1 MSLAKIASYYRI
13 KVARHLINIVS
24 LRQELGTYNVNG
36 LLKAASAGHSKEAC
50 LRYAGLHTA
59 ILFEQRELEKLGAV
73 GGYNSQMRKVAVGN
87 YGSMGG
93 GFQDY
98 PNPAGGAVGG
108 ASAAA
113 TAFNSARMKEQLAA
127 PPRQYTAQE
136 AGSQTPAAR
145 AATANAP
152 LNPTDASRLIRAQAS
167 KPAPSYTPSQ
177 IADGGR
183 GFEMDR
189 LNKTDTGSR
198 QQAILDANRAAG
210 RQNSHE
216 TSGLFGLSNSVL
228 DNRPGRQNLPSGAP
242 TRGQLADDAAGTST
256 AARRAAIA
264 QAGTNVGG
272 GFPVGTNG
280 RVAGTNVG
288 GGPPEGFAA
297 AQAAQAVAAA
307 PATSVPASVIPKPGN
322 GNSVGLGYDPT
333 GSGAPGRYSET
344 ADPLGASGYAGHPG
358 ETEAQP
364 EAQPVSQVQQGRGR
378 RGGRGGP
385 IRNMIGNV
393 QQGQGLLGRRGR

>member
-1 MSLAKIASYYRI
+1 MSLAKVASYYRI

-36 LLKAASAGHSKEAC
+36 LLKAASAGQSKEAC

-87 YGSMGG
+87 YGSIPPG
-93 GFQDY
+93 GFKDY
-98 PNPAGGAVGG
+98 PKPA
-108 ASAAA
+108 
-113 TAFNSARMKEQLAA
+113 
-127 PPRQYTAQE
+127 
-136 AGSQTPAAR
+136 TPAPDAIR
-145 AATANAP
+145 AQASKPVSSYTP
-152 LNPTDASRLIRAQAS
+152 DAIRAQAS
-167 KPAPSYTPSQ
+167 KPAPSYTPGQ
-177 IADGGR
+177 IDDGGR

-189 LNKTDTGSR
+189 LNKTDTGNR
-198 QQAILDANRAAG
+198 QQAVLDANRA
-210 RQNSHE
+210 
-216 TSGLFGLSNSVL
+216 
-228 DNRPGRQNLPSGAP
+228 GRQNLPSGMLDLNANMLGNHSKLPDAP
-242 TRGQLADDAAGTST
+242 TRGQLADDVAGTST
-256 AARRAAIA
+256 AARRAAMA

-288 GGPPEGFAA
+288 GGPAEGFAA

-307 PATSVPASVIPKPGN
+307 PATSVPASVIPKPEQGTAN
-322 GNSVGLGYDPT
+322 ATSGLGYDPT
-333 GSGAPGRYSET
+333 GSGSAGRYSET
-344 ADPLGASGYAGHPG
+344 ADPVEEAYTRSLGASGYAGHVSDT
-358 ETEAQP
+358 ETQPEAQP

-393 QQGQGLLGRRGR
+393 QQGQGLFGRRGR